1 MFLMLA
7 VSLMLSLILRSAN
20 CGVQLQVMQK
30 Y

>member
-1 MFLMLA
+1 MFFMLPVFLMF
-7 VSLMLSLILRSAN
+7 SLILRSTD